1 MATLDIIM
9 LANTVNDEIYRMT
22 KNALRTLKES
32 SGSENFIGI
41 LSFSFGRSGLKYF
54 LEDCNINDLLS

>member
-32 SGSENFIGI
+32 SGSENFNII
-41 LSFSFGRSGLKYF
+41 LV
-54 LEDCNINDLLS
+54 